1 MLLNAKIV
9 NESVTKYSNNVET
22 DADTNTNSPIYAFKS
37 IAADASNI
45 QANGEKL
52 ARGFVLTNNGAVK

>member
-1 MLLNAKIV
+1 MHSKC
-9 NESVTKYSNNVET
+9 
-22 DADTNTNSPIYAFKS
+22 

-52 ARGFVLTNNGAVK
+52 ARGFVLTNNGAVKIPNSIKPKKYVYERSSNCCSRS